1 MSWTSSVQVQ
11 GLSSLSATDY
21 KESMHTA
28 LRNFIIQAKHC
39 FLLPSPTPPP
49 CVRHQQKT
57 NIPSSTKG
65 NVKRGSCHFFSLQ
78 IKALGT
84 LRKCF
89 LTCLRVIWVPEKFP
103 QKLKWIAIG
112 VRVRENMKYT
122 FLFCDF
128 FSLHCI
134 LLFPLSPSQSPSF
147 LLPPFE
153 WGFYTKDSWVWSLK
167 PQNNNIQK

>member
-1 MSWTSSVQVQ
+1 MNLFSTGS
-11 GLSSLSATDY
+11 GSLLLISNWLHRVYAY
-21 KESMHTA
+21 CPEKLHNPS
-28 LRNFIIQAKHC
+28 QA
-39 FLLPSPTPPP
+39 LLPPSSPSPP
-49 CVRHQQKT
+49 VWDIRTKQ
-57 NIPSSTKG
+57 NIPSSTKV
-65 NVKRGSCHFFSLQ
+65 NVKRGSCHFFSLH

-89 LTCLRVIWVPEKFP
+89 LTYLRVIWVPEKFP

-112 VRVRENMKYT
+112 VRVRGSKKYI

-128 FSLHCI
+128 FCLHCL
-134 LLFPLSPSQSPSF
+134 LLFLLSPSQSPSF

-153 WGFYTKDSWVWSLK
+153 RGFYSKDSWVWSLK